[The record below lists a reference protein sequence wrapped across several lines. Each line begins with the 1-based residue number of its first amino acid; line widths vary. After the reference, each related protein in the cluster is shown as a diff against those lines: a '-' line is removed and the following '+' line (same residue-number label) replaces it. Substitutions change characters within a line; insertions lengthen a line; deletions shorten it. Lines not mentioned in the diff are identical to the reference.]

1 MFFVKEVTKIGKKV
15 ENSDRLFH
23 LRRQLDDFQSVVHL
37 PVTRMD
43 RFDKPRTEQNFYI
56 SKLVTLK
63 LLEIMETCVR
73 NSTRSA
79 TMIANISEFKS
90 TLCFCEIDNK
100 LNSNSS
106 VLKRKGYKVKE
117 ERNTWSSS
125 NRSLTFGFP
134 LDVLLL
140 APKSDWSLCHRGG
153 EFWSLGSNPNLLQF
167 TSPVLF
173 SVIFSAFQNYPRL
186 ISEF

>member
-23 LRRQLDDFQSVVHL
+23 LRRQLDDFQSLVYL

-43 RFDKPRTEQNFYI
+43 RFDKPRTEQTFYI

-79 TMIANISEFKS
+79 TEIANISEFKS
-90 TLCFCEIDNK
+90 NTLF
-100 LNSNSS
+100 L
-106 VLKRKGYKVKE
+106 
-117 ERNTWSSS
+117 
-125 NRSLTFGFP
+125 
-134 LDVLLL
+134 
-140 APKSDWSLCHRGG
+140 
-153 EFWSLGSNPNLLQF
+153 
-167 TSPVLF
+167 
-173 SVIFSAFQNYPRL
+173 
-186 ISEF
+186 